1 MALSIMK
8 ICLAFE
14 ENTQDIQLVD
24 SELFEGRAI
33 VKEIDYATTD
43 VDKLSKEA
51 ETSEKI
57 VEILGG
63 NDNVSVEAVQLAE
76 INLSSLRRKLNYQS
90 SNVSVE
96 SVRNLQVALEEE
108 KGFLARIWDMIK
120 AVFKWIGEKI
130 SQFVNWIKGL
140 FGGGKPKK
148 AEEAIQKAADAKIS
162 LDVNPPVAGTP
173 HDPTRDVAKTTMVVS
188 SSEMDKLLGDV
199 MKVVDEKF
207 TTEKTNTIS
216 VPMAGENVTITKANA
231 KSSLEKAIEKTSTF
245 DTTEESLICFNILAE
260 HKEEYINY
268 IKKLDV
274 KKLSLFKE
282 DFMVYLKAVETMF
295 KTLDMD
301 KVVEDIENKGMK
313 GNDLR
318 EYTGAVLSVVL
329 MPEHIARCF
338 KNSTVESS
346 YYSCTL
352 QLNEEKLSFQL
363 GLTKINKVSLN
374 QSGPIHGFVKP
385 FEKKYAGTFKVKDSD
400 IKFLAKEV
408 DAINNKVAKDIKD
421 LDSGLD
427 IIDFI
432 KKVEAEEGA
441 LELRKNKMLDKLTTG
456 PNHTYIS
463 FTQFATELKRYVNA
477 IKNFISELSG
487 WWRHTLSDIT
497 LDYNAVVE
505 FVMRA
510 AQTLHKA
517 ERRNEDTIEWLTKL
531 CNSKT

>member
-1 MALSIMK
+1 MAKK
-8 ICLAFE
+8 ICAKYAEPVKTSGLVLLDAEFREGSLLVNDLQDTIE
-14 ENTQDIQLVD
+14 ETNLLQD
-24 SELFEGRAI
+24 RAN
-33 VKEIDYATTD
+33 V
-43 VDKLSKEA
+43 
-51 ETSEKI
+51 SEKI
-57 VEILGG
+57 VDILGS
-63 NDNVSVEAVQLAE
+63 NDNVSVEAIQLAE
-76 INLSSLRRKLNYQS
+76 INLSSLRRKLNYRS
-90 SNVSVE
+90 SNISVE
-96 SVRNLQVALEEE
+96 SVRNLQIALEEE

-130 SQFVNWIKGL
+130 SQFVNWIKSL

-162 LDVNPPVAGTP
+162 LAVNPPGAGTSY
-173 HDPTRDVAKTTMVVS
+173 DPTRDVAKTTMVVS
-188 SSEMDKLLGDV
+188 SSEMDKLLDDV

-245 DTTEESLICFNILAE
+245 DITEESLICFNILAE
-260 HKEEYINY
+260 HKEEYIKH
-268 IKKLDV
+268 IKALDV
-274 KKLSLFKE
+274 KKLSLFKD

-295 KTLDMD
+295 KTVDMD

-338 KNSTVESS
+338 KNSTVKSD

-352 QLNEEKLSFQL
+352 QLHEENLTFQI

-456 PNHTYIS
+456 PNHTYVS
-463 FTQFATELKRYVNA
+463 FTQFVTELKRYVNA

-531 CNSKT
+531 CGSSS